1 MKLEEGKFYRDGF
14 GDVHG
19 PMKRDDDYPEYPF
32 YVEMTGNVYTETGSV
47 DGTYSDCASPHDLIE
62 EVHGRVVTL
71 YCGKDR
77 EDLEWYA
84 SETPANTDKLKIT
97 FNVIRD
103 DADPSSVRMELIN
116 GATG

>member
-1 MKLEEGKFYRDGF
+1 MKLEEGKFYRDDF

-47 DGTYSDCASPHDLIE
+47 DGTYLDCASPHDLIE
-62 EVHGRVVTL
+62 EVPGKVVTL

-84 SETPANTDKLKIT
+84 CEIPVPTDTLKIT
-97 FNVIRD
+97 FHDI
-103 DADPSSVRMELIN
+103 AGKPDPSSVRMELI
-116 GATG
+116 

>member
-47 DGTYSDCASPHDLIE
+47 DGTYLDCASPHDLIE
-62 EVHGRVVTL
+62 EVPVKVVTL
-71 YCGKDR
+71 HCGETDQ
-77 EDLEWYA
+77 WYA

-116 GATG
+116 GAAG